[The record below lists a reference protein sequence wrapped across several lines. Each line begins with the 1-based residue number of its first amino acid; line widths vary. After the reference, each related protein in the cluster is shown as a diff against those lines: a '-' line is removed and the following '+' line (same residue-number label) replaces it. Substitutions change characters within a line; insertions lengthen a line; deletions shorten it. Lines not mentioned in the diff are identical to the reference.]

1 MPTNLPTLGAPVM
14 IVGLLAGFF
23 LCFYG
28 NVAKKYLIP
37 LRSVLSGAM
46 VSLALVFLIVQRDAF
61 ILALQAQ
68 NSIQALLDL
77 LIREELYPFGI
88 IALASIALGGL
99 LLFALSRRSGAFAG
113 KVVAIFTA
121 ISMALF
127 IFLLLVGFLPLTL
140 NLVVSAILLIFI
152 LIFCLRDF
160 ATYMAFENSLG
171 GALLVSYL
179 LARFWYLDFWLF
191 LLWVAILT
199 VLGVFSQLRS
209 LRKQKEKREQNEKS
223 EQTHA

>member
-1 MPTNLPTLGAPVM
+1 MPTDLPTLGAPVM

-46 VSLALVFLIVQRDAF
+46 VSLTVVFLVMQKDAL

-68 NSIQALLDL
+68 DSFQALLAL
-77 LIREELYPFGI
+77 LIGGEQYLFSI
-88 IALASIALGGL
+88 IALASVALGGL
-99 LLFALSRRSGAFAG
+99 LLFALSRRSNVLAG
-113 KVVAIFTA
+113 KTVALFTA

-127 IFLLLVGFLPLTL
+127 IFLLILGFLPFTL

-152 LIFCLRDF
+152 IIFCLRDF
-160 ATYMAFENSLG
+160 ATYLAFENSIG
-171 GALLVSYL
+171 GALLISYL
-179 LARFWYLDFWLF
+179 LARFWYLDFWIF
-191 LLWVAILT
+191 LVWVAILS
-199 VLGVFSQLRS
+199 VIGIYSQLRS
-209 LRKQKEKREQNEKS
+209 IKRHKAKS
-223 EQTHA
+223 EQTHE

>member
-1 MPTNLPTLGAPVM
+1 MPTDLPTLGAPVM

-46 VSLALVFLIVQRDAF
+46 VSLTVVFLVMQKDAL

-68 NSIQALLDL
+68 DSFQALLAL
-77 LIREELYPFGI
+77 LIGGEQYLFSI
-88 IALASIALGGL
+88 IALASVALGGL
-99 LLFALSRRSGAFAG
+99 LLFALSRRSNVLAG
-113 KVVAIFTA
+113 KTVALFTA

-127 IFLLLVGFLPLTL
+127 IFLLILGFLPFTL

-152 LIFCLRDF
+152 IIFCLRDF
-160 ATYMAFENSLG
+160 ATYLAFENSIG
-171 GALLVSYL
+171 GALLISYL
-179 LARFWYLDFWLF
+179 LARFWYLDFWIF
-191 LLWVAILT
+191 LVWVAILS
-199 VLGVFSQLRS
+199 VIGIYSQLRS
-209 LRKQKEKREQNEKS
+209 IKRHKAKS
-223 EQTHA
+223 EQIHE